1 MANYTP
7 IQKLFS
13 INKGLS
19 WPRIKRGN
27 AIAHVQKILEQ
38 KHVRG
43 LPANLPKIYYGQRR
57 ENLNLGRTFRNRN
70 VSSLDDGVYL
80 YLIEYDEGTHTVHKI
95 FVRVLNLIESG
106 SRHFQL
112 PTLGPRRVII
122 AAGELSKKG
131 PVIKYNLESGT
142 YMKELMKIT
151 ETYVTEAN
159 YKQLVQNTLGLKSN
173 NYRTGTLMNNVPAA
187 LTNLFNRGNLSF
199 YHGTPTN
206 KTKERV
212 LAQLKAVGY
221 TSNNAASIIRQLAG
235 RKNSSPVR
243 TSSSPPKRKANN
255 NGNAPRTTQGNRKR
269 RRAA

>member
-7 IQKLFS
+7 IQKLFR

-27 AIAHVQKILEQ
+27 AISHVQKILEQ

-43 LPANLPKIYYGQRR
+43 LPANLPRVYYGQRR

-70 VSSLDDGVYL
+70 VSTLDDGVYL
-80 YLIEYDEGTHTVHKI
+80 YLIEYDEGTHTVHKS

-112 PTLGPRRVII
+112 PTLGPKRVII

-151 ETYVTEAN
+151 ETYVTEAH

-199 YHGTPTN
+199 YYGTPTN

-212 LAQLKAVGY
+212 LAQLKAAGY
-221 TSNNAASIIRQLAG
+221 TSNNAAAILRQLAG
-235 RKNSSPVR
+235 RKNSSPAR
-243 TSSSPPKRKANN
+243 ASASPPKRKVNN
-255 NGNAPRTTQGNRKR
+255 NGNAPRTAQGNRKR
-269 RRAA
+269 GRAA

>member
-1 MANYTP
+1 
-7 IQKLFS
+7 
-13 INKGLS
+13 LS

-27 AIAHVQKILEQ
+27 AIPHVQKILEQ

-43 LPANLPKIYYGQRR
+43 LPTSLPRVYYGQKR
-57 ENLNLGRTFRNRN
+57 ENLNLGRTFRNKN

-112 PTLGPRRVII
+112 PSLGPHRVII
-122 AAGELSKKG
+122 AGGELSKKG

-151 ETYVTEAN
+151 ESYVTEAH
-159 YKQLVQNTLGLKSN
+159 YKQLVQNTLGLKNN

-199 YHGTPTN
+199 YHGTPTE
-206 KTKERV
+206 KTRQRV
-212 LAQLKAVGY
+212 KAQLRNAGY
-221 TSNNAASIIRQLAG
+221 NSNNNAAALIRQLIAP
-235 RKNSSPVR
+235 KNSSPARV
-243 TSSSPPKRKANN
+243 SASPRKRKANN
-255 NGNAPRTTQGNRKR
+255 NGNAPRTAQVNGGR
-269 RRAA
+269 RRTA